1 MTDKQTILTEDDL
14 DKAAQEHVKELYG
27 ENWLKFE
34 HTQDSGAKAMSNF
47 KFGAWWQKEQTI
59 AKACEWLGQNAAVD
73 INAFREAMEK

>member
-1 MTDKQTILTEDDL
+1 MDCE
-14 DKAAQEHVKELYG
+14 Y
-27 ENWLKFE
+27 
-34 HTQDSGAKAMSNF
+34 TQDAAFRAMSNF

>member
-1 MTDKQTILTEDDL
+1 MTDGQTIFIEEDL
-14 DKAAQEHVKELYG
+14 EKAAQNHAKKMYG
-27 ENWLKFE
+27 ENYMDCE
-34 HTQDSGAKAMSNF
+34 YTQDAAFRAMSNF